1 MKIENLMNLTLGEL
15 LDNYCI
21 LFNEECGYV
30 YGITSFDLAE
40 KMFEE
45 FDIDS
50 YSEAMVVNNLLPD
63 EIIFN
68 SNEDLIDYDKI
79 CSIMQSLG
87 IMRNTE

>member
-30 YGITSFDLAE
+30 YGITSFDLVE

-45 FDIDS
+45 F
-50 YSEAMVVNNLLPD
+50 
-63 EIIFN
+63 IFR
-68 SNEDLIDYDKI
+68 SNG
-79 CSIMQSLG
+79 C
-87 IMRNTE
+87 